1 MNQDPNFWTQWL
13 PASLELHTLQWATLL
28 AAAALLGY
36 VLQRHW
42 HIPKVVGYALVGSGA
57 GLLGLGHTL
66 WPVQGGILLLLQLTM
81 SVVLFECGGRIT
93 LRWFRHNP
101 MVLVQSLLEA
111 GLTYGAVFWSLRALG
126 LEPTTACALGLIAMA
141 ASPVVL
147 ARVVQDMRASGHV
160 TDRALVLATLSTF
173 YALMLG
179 CVQVQWLAQ
188 DAAAPWWQG
197 IWPAAQVLLS
207 SAAVALVLC
216 AVMRLALSW
225 MSPLSE
231 STSLLLLCLIAA
243 GADRWLGTADSP
255 AGRHAAQAVAAAPLD
270 LATPAGH
277 GLIAAIP
284 ADVCAGFGHCRAG
297 GVDSLHGRGCGGAH
311 RSAPAGQGSGRGA
324 GQYGQRCQLASGR
337 VGGRG
342 HDAHVGRRP
351 AADPQIHRRCARCGA
366 GTDRNGHA
374 RHLGA
379 GTGRSHRRSPVAA
392 SCRGNRGPG
401 ARASGPITSQRRLT
415 TCLWNTSPLP
425 CP

>member
-147 ARVVQDMRASGHV
+147 ARVVQDIA
-160 TDRALVLATLSTF
+160 
-173 YALMLG
+173 
-179 CVQVQWLAQ
+179 
-188 DAAAPWWQG
+188 
-197 IWPAAQVLLS
+197 PAA
-207 SAAVALVLC
+207 
-216 AVMRLALSW
+216 
-225 MSPLSE
+225 
-231 STSLLLLCLIAA
+231 T
-243 GADRWLGTADSP
+243 
-255 AGRHAAQAVAAAPLD
+255 
-270 LATPAGH
+270 
-277 GLIAAIP
+277 
-284 ADVCAGFGHCRAG
+284 
-297 GVDSLHGRGCGGAH
+297 
-311 RSAPAGQGSGRGA
+311 
-324 GQYGQRCQLASGR
+324 
-337 VGGRG
+337 
-342 HDAHVGRRP
+342 
-351 AADPQIHRRCARCGA
+351 
-366 GTDRNGHA
+366 
-374 RHLGA
+374 
-379 GTGRSHRRSPVAA
+379 
-392 SCRGNRGPG
+392 
-401 ARASGPITSQRRLT
+401 
-415 TCLWNTSPLP
+415 
-425 CP
+425 

>member
-160 TDRALVLATLSTF
+160 TDRALVLATLSTL

-207 SAAVALVLC
+207 SATVALVLC

-243 GADRWLGTADSP
+243 GTAIAELIGGWAPLTALLAGMLLKQWQLRPWTWPRQLGTASSLLSLLMFVLVSAIAAQVAWTASMAAAVVVLIVVRLLAKAVGVGLGNMGSGASWHQAVWV
-255 AGRHAAQAVAAAPLD
+255 AGAMMPMSAVALLLTLKFIAAAPDAAQA
-270 LATPAGH
+270 
-277 GLIAAIP
+277 LIATAMPAIW
-284 ADVCAGFGHCRAG
+284 VLELAGAIAVALSLRRAG
-297 GVDSLHGRGCGGAH
+297 ETE
-311 RSAPAGQGSGRGA
+311 APA
-324 GQYGQRCQLASGR
+324 R
-337 VGGRG
+337 V
-342 HDAHVGRRP
+342 
-351 AADPQIHRRCARCGA
+351 
-366 GTDRNGHA
+366 
-374 RHLGA
+374 
-379 GTGRSHRRSPVAA
+379 PVAQ
-392 SCRGNRGPG
+392 SPR
-401 ARASGPITSQRRLT
+401 SGD
-415 TCLWNTSPLP
+415 
-425 CP
+425 

>member
-141 ASPVVL
+141 ASPMVL

-188 DAAAPWWQG
+188 DAVAPWWQG

-243 GADRWLGTADSP
+243 GTAIAELIGGWAPLTALLAGMLLKQWQLRPWTWPRQLGTASSLLSLLMFVLVSAIAAQVAWTASMAAAVVVLIVVRLLAKAVGVGLGNMGSGASWHQAVWV
-255 AGRHAAQAVAAAPLD
+255 AGAMMPMSAVALLLTLKFIAAAPDAAQALIVTAMPAIWVLELAGAIAVALS
-270 LATPAGH
+270 LR
-277 GLIAAIP
+277 
-284 ADVCAGFGHCRAG
+284 RAG
-297 GVDSLHGRGCGGAH
+297 ETE
-311 RSAPAGQGSGRGA
+311 APA
-324 GQYGQRCQLASGR
+324 R
-337 VGGRG
+337 V
-342 HDAHVGRRP
+342 
-351 AADPQIHRRCARCGA
+351 
-366 GTDRNGHA
+366 
-374 RHLGA
+374 
-379 GTGRSHRRSPVAA
+379 PVAQ
-392 SCRGNRGPG
+392 SPR
-401 ARASGPITSQRRLT
+401 SGD
-415 TCLWNTSPLP
+415 
-425 CP
+425 

>member
-160 TDRALVLATLSTF
+160 TDRALVLATLSTL

-188 DAAAPWWQG
+188 DAVAPWWQG

-207 SAAVALVLC
+207 STAVALVLC

-243 GADRWLGTADSP
+243 GTAIAELIGGWAPLTALLAGMLLKQWQLRPWTWPRQLGTASSLLSLLMFVLVSAIAAQVAWTASVAAAVVVLIVVRLLAKAVGVGLGNMGSGASWRQAVWV
-255 AGRHAAQAVAAAPLD
+255 AGAMMPMSAVALLLTLKFIAAAPDAAQA
-270 LATPAGH
+270 
-277 GLIAAIP
+277 LIATAMPAIW
-284 ADVCAGFGHCRAG
+284 ALELAGAIAVALSLRRAG
-297 GVDSLHGRGCGGAH
+297 ETE
-311 RSAPAGQGSGRGA
+311 APA
-324 GQYGQRCQLASGR
+324 R
-337 VGGRG
+337 V
-342 HDAHVGRRP
+342 
-351 AADPQIHRRCARCGA
+351 
-366 GTDRNGHA
+366 
-374 RHLGA
+374 
-379 GTGRSHRRSPVAA
+379 PVAQ
-392 SCRGNRGPG
+392 SPR
-401 ARASGPITSQRRLT
+401 SGD
-415 TCLWNTSPLP
+415 
-425 CP
+425 

>member
-141 ASPVVL
+141 ASPMVL

-188 DAAAPWWQG
+188 DAVAPWWQG

-243 GADRWLGTADSP
+243 GTAIAELIGGWAPLTALLAGMLLKQWQLRPWTWPRQLGTASSLLSLLMFVLVSAIAAQVAWTASVAAAVVVLIVVRLLAKAVGVGLGNMGSGASWRQAVWV
-255 AGRHAAQAVAAAPLD
+255 AGAMMPMSAVALLLTLKFIAAAPDAAQA
-270 LATPAGH
+270 
-277 GLIAAIP
+277 LIATAMPAIW
-284 ADVCAGFGHCRAG
+284 VQELAGAIAVALSLRRAG
-297 GVDSLHGRGCGGAH
+297 ETE
-311 RSAPAGQGSGRGA
+311 APA
-324 GQYGQRCQLASGR
+324 R
-337 VGGRG
+337 V
-342 HDAHVGRRP
+342 
-351 AADPQIHRRCARCGA
+351 
-366 GTDRNGHA
+366 
-374 RHLGA
+374 
-379 GTGRSHRRSPVAA
+379 PVAQ
-392 SCRGNRGPG
+392 SPR
-401 ARASGPITSQRRLT
+401 SGD
-415 TCLWNTSPLP
+415 
-425 CP
+425 

>member
-13 PASLELHTLQWATLL
+13 PASLELHTLQWAALL

-160 TDRALVLATLSTF
+160 TDRALVLATLSTL

-197 IWPAAQVLLS
+197 IWPSAQVLLS

-243 GADRWLGTADSP
+243 GTAIAELIGGWAPLTALLAGMLLKQWQLRPWTWPRQLGTASSLLSLLMFVLVSAIAAQVAWTASVAAAVVVLIVVRLLAKAVGVGLGNMGSGASWRQAVWV
-255 AGRHAAQAVAAAPLD
+255 AGAMMPMSAVALLLTLKFIAAAPDAAQA
-270 LATPAGH
+270 
-277 GLIAAIP
+277 LIATAMPAIW
-284 ADVCAGFGHCRAG
+284 VLELAGAIAVALSLRRAG
-297 GVDSLHGRGCGGAH
+297 EAE
-311 RSAPAGQGSGRGA
+311 APA
-324 GQYGQRCQLASGR
+324 R
-337 VGGRG
+337 V
-342 HDAHVGRRP
+342 
-351 AADPQIHRRCARCGA
+351 
-366 GTDRNGHA
+366 
-374 RHLGA
+374 
-379 GTGRSHRRSPVAA
+379 PVAQ
-392 SCRGNRGPG
+392 SPR
-401 ARASGPITSQRRLT
+401 SGD
-415 TCLWNTSPLP
+415 
-425 CP
+425 

>member
-1 MNQDPNFWTQWL
+1 MNQDSNFWTQWL

-141 ASPVVL
+141 ASPMVL

-160 TDRALVLATLSTF
+160 TDRALVLATLSTL

-188 DAAAPWWQG
+188 DAVAPWWQS

-216 AVMRLALSW
+216 AIMRLALSW

-243 GADRWLGTADSP
+243 GTAIAELIGGWAPLTALLAGMLLKQWQLRPWTWPRQLGTASSLLSLLMFVLVSAIAAQVAWTASVAAAVVVLIVVRLLAKAVGVGLGNMGSGASWRQAVWV
-255 AGRHAAQAVAAAPLD
+255 AGAMMPMSAVALLLTLKFIAAAPDAAQA
-270 LATPAGH
+270 
-277 GLIAAIP
+277 LIATAMPAIW
-284 ADVCAGFGHCRAG
+284 VLELAGAIAVALSLRRAG
-297 GVDSLHGRGCGGAH
+297 EAE
-311 RSAPAGQGSGRGA
+311 APA
-324 GQYGQRCQLASGR
+324 R
-337 VGGRG
+337 V
-342 HDAHVGRRP
+342 
-351 AADPQIHRRCARCGA
+351 
-366 GTDRNGHA
+366 
-374 RHLGA
+374 
-379 GTGRSHRRSPVAA
+379 PVAQ
-392 SCRGNRGPG
+392 SPR
-401 ARASGPITSQRRLT
+401 SGD
-415 TCLWNTSPLP
+415 
-425 CP
+425 

>member
-13 PASLELHTLQWATLL
+13 PASLELHTLQWAALL

-160 TDRALVLATLSTF
+160 TDRALVLATLSTL

-188 DAAAPWWQG
+188 AAAAPWWQG

-243 GADRWLGTADSP
+243 GTAIAELIGGWAPLTALLAGMLLKQWQLRPWTWPRQLGTASSLLSLLMFVLVSAIAAQVAWTASMAAAVVVLIVVRLLAKAVGVGLGNMGSGASWHQAVWV
-255 AGRHAAQAVAAAPLD
+255 AGAMMPMSAVALLLTLKFIAAAPDAAQA
-270 LATPAGH
+270 
-277 GLIAAIP
+277 LIATAMPAIW
-284 ADVCAGFGHCRAG
+284 VLELAGAIAVALSLRRAG
-297 GVDSLHGRGCGGAH
+297 ETE
-311 RSAPAGQGSGRGA
+311 APA
-324 GQYGQRCQLASGR
+324 R
-337 VGGRG
+337 V
-342 HDAHVGRRP
+342 
-351 AADPQIHRRCARCGA
+351 
-366 GTDRNGHA
+366 
-374 RHLGA
+374 
-379 GTGRSHRRSPVAA
+379 PVAQ
-392 SCRGNRGPG
+392 SPR
-401 ARASGPITSQRRLT
+401 SGD
-415 TCLWNTSPLP
+415 
-425 CP
+425 

>member
-160 TDRALVLATLSTF
+160 TDRALVLATLSTL

-188 DAAAPWWQG
+188 DAVAPWWQG

-243 GADRWLGTADSP
+243 GTAI
-255 AGRHAAQAVAAAPLD
+255 AELIGGWAPLTAL
-270 LATPAGH
+270 LAGM
-277 GLIAAIP
+277 L
-284 ADVCAGFGHCRAG
+284 
-297 GVDSLHGRGCGGAH
+297 LK
-311 RSAPAGQGSGRGA
+311 QW
-324 GQYGQRCQLASGR
+324 QL
-337 VGGRG
+337 
-342 HDAHVGRRP
+342 RP
-351 AADPQIHRRCARCGA
+351 GP
-366 GTDRNGHA
+366 GHA
-374 RHLGA
+374 SWARP
-379 GTGRSHRRSPVAA
+379 HR
-392 SCRGNRGPG
+392 CY
-401 ARASGPITSQRRLT
+401 
-415 TCLWNTSPLP
+415 P
-425 CP
+425 C

>member
-160 TDRALVLATLSTF
+160 TDRALVLATLSTL

-188 DAAAPWWQG
+188 DAVAPWWQG

-243 GADRWLGTADSP
+243 GTAIAELIGGWAPLTALLAGMLLKQWQLRPWTWPRQLGTASSLLSLLMFVLVSAIAAQVAWTASMAAAVVVLIVVRLLAKAVGVGLGNMGSGASWHQAVWV
-255 AGRHAAQAVAAAPLD
+255 AGAMMPMSAVALLLTLKFIAAAPDAAQA
-270 LATPAGH
+270 
-277 GLIAAIP
+277 LIATAMPAIW
-284 ADVCAGFGHCRAG
+284 VLELAGAIAVALSLRRAG
-297 GVDSLHGRGCGGAH
+297 ETE
-311 RSAPAGQGSGRGA
+311 APAR
-324 GQYGQRCQLASGR
+324 L
-337 VGGRG
+337 
-342 HDAHVGRRP
+342 
-351 AADPQIHRRCARCGA
+351 
-366 GTDRNGHA
+366 
-374 RHLGA
+374 
-379 GTGRSHRRSPVAA
+379 PVAQ
-392 SCRGNRGPG
+392 SPR
-401 ARASGPITSQRRLT
+401 SGD
-415 TCLWNTSPLP
+415 
-425 CP
+425 

>member
-188 DAAAPWWQG
+188 DAAALWWQG

-243 GADRWLGTADSP
+243 GTAIAELIGGWAPLTALLAGMLLKQWQLRPWTWPRQLGTASSLLSLLMFVLVSAIAAQVAWTASMAAAVVVLIVVRLLAKAVGVGLGNMGSGASWHQAVWV
-255 AGRHAAQAVAAAPLD
+255 AGAMMPMSAVALLLTLKFIAAAPDAAQA
-270 LATPAGH
+270 
-277 GLIAAIP
+277 LIATAMPAIW
-284 ADVCAGFGHCRAG
+284 VLELAGAIAVALSLRRAG
-297 GVDSLHGRGCGGAH
+297 ETE
-311 RSAPAGQGSGRGA
+311 APA
-324 GQYGQRCQLASGR
+324 R
-337 VGGRG
+337 V
-342 HDAHVGRRP
+342 
-351 AADPQIHRRCARCGA
+351 
-366 GTDRNGHA
+366 
-374 RHLGA
+374 
-379 GTGRSHRRSPVAA
+379 PVAQ
-392 SCRGNRGPG
+392 SPR
-401 ARASGPITSQRRLT
+401 SGD
-415 TCLWNTSPLP
+415 
-425 CP
+425 

>member
-188 DAAAPWWQG
+188 DAVAPWWQG

-243 GADRWLGTADSP
+243 GTAIAELIGGWAPLTALLAGMLLKQWQLRPWTWPRQLGTASSLLSLLMFVLVSAIAAQVAWTASMAAAVVVLIVVRLLAKAVGVGLGNMGSGASWHQAVWV
-255 AGRHAAQAVAAAPLD
+255 AGAMMPMSAVALLLTLKFIAAAPDAAQA
-270 LATPAGH
+270 
-277 GLIAAIP
+277 LIATAMPAIW
-284 ADVCAGFGHCRAG
+284 VLELAGAIAVALSLRRAG
-297 GVDSLHGRGCGGAH
+297 ETE
-311 RSAPAGQGSGRGA
+311 APA
-324 GQYGQRCQLASGR
+324 R
-337 VGGRG
+337 V
-342 HDAHVGRRP
+342 
-351 AADPQIHRRCARCGA
+351 
-366 GTDRNGHA
+366 
-374 RHLGA
+374 
-379 GTGRSHRRSPVAA
+379 PVAQ
-392 SCRGNRGPG
+392 SPR
-401 ARASGPITSQRRLT
+401 SGD
-415 TCLWNTSPLP
+415 
-425 CP
+425 

>member
-1 MNQDPNFWTQWL
+1 MRRYNEDEGMNQDPNFWTQWL

-160 TDRALVLATLSTF
+160 TDRALVLATLSTL

-188 DAAAPWWQG
+188 DAVAPWWQG

-243 GADRWLGTADSP
+243 GTAIAELIGGWAPLTALLAGMLLKQWQLRPWTWPRQLGTASSLLSLLMFVLVSAIAAQVAWTASVAAAVVVLIVVRLLAKAVGVGLGNMGSGASWRQAVWV
-255 AGRHAAQAVAAAPLD
+255 AGAMMPMSAVALLLTLKFIAAAPDAAQA
-270 LATPAGH
+270 
-277 GLIAAIP
+277 LIATAMPAIW
-284 ADVCAGFGHCRAG
+284 VLELAGAIAVALSLRRAG
-297 GVDSLHGRGCGGAH
+297 ETE
-311 RSAPAGQGSGRGA
+311 APA
-324 GQYGQRCQLASGR
+324 R
-337 VGGRG
+337 V
-342 HDAHVGRRP
+342 
-351 AADPQIHRRCARCGA
+351 
-366 GTDRNGHA
+366 
-374 RHLGA
+374 
-379 GTGRSHRRSPVAA
+379 PVAQ
-392 SCRGNRGPG
+392 SPR
-401 ARASGPITSQRRLT
+401 SGD
-415 TCLWNTSPLP
+415 
-425 CP
+425 